1 MRLARVGEKGREQP
15 ALVERDGTVRSLAA
29 HLDDITAADLTSD
42 TLARLNAIDPATL
55 PIVPAGTR
63 HGIPFTGARKFVAV
77 GLNYA
82 SHAAESGMPIPD
94 EPVLFMKAL
103 SALAGPNDDVAMPRE
118 SGKMD
123 WEVELGVVIGTPAR
137 YVARDDALAHVIG
150 YVLVNDLSERAHQ
163 LEQGGGWVK
172 GKSHD
177 GFGPVGPWL
186 VTTDELGDA
195 GALDMFLDVSGER
208 RQTGNTADMIFDV
221 CSIVSYISQFMTLE
235 RGDIIATGTPPG
247 VGFGMTPPRFLSV
260 GDEVRLGISGL
271 GEQRQRIVAPL

>member
-29 HLDDITAADLTSD
+29 HLDDITVADLTSD

-55 PIVPAGTR
+55 PIAPAGTR
-63 HGIPFTGARKFVAV
+63 HGIPFIGARKFVAV

-123 WEVELGVVIGTPAR
+123 WEVELGIVIGTPAR